1 MQGMIPLTVQ
11 VPADLLAQAIARQ
24 APIDRH
30 RAMVE
35 RLGEACSK
43 TTAAHEIEC
52 STSTITRLVEDGRI
66 RTACEGTKIDV
77 RSLADYIERKAEVD
91 HEARMTRKYGGSPL
105 RV

>member
-1 MQGMIPLTVQ
+1 MQSMIPLTVQ
-11 VPADLLAQAIARQ
+11 VPADLLAQALANQ
-24 APIDRH
+24 VPIDRH

-43 TTAAHEIEC
+43 TTAAKAIEC

-91 HEARMTRKYGGSPL
+91 HAVRMRKKYGSTL

>member
-1 MQGMIPLTVQ
+1 MQSMIPLTLQ
-11 VPADLLAQAIARQ
+11 IPADLLAQALAAQ
-24 APIDRH
+24 VPIDRH

-43 TTAAHEIEC
+43 VAAAKAIDC

-66 RTACEGTKIDV
+66 LSACEGTKIDV

-91 HEARMTRKYGGSPL
+91 HNTRMRKRYGSNSL
-105 RV
+105 HV